1 MNRWTRRVR
10 DRFRI
15 LIALVWKD
23 LLDGLKNR
31 SLLQMVL
38 SVSFLMV
45 FFRVLPV
52 VGSRGDAP
60 QLALYDAGQSTL
72 AEQLRESS
80 DVELVEPSS
89 QDELE
94 TYLGSRGA
102 VVLGLGLPPDFDRT
116 VQENESL
123 QLQGYLDHWVR
134 DRAAAEIETTAEVL
148 LTGLV
153 GKPVDIEVVR
163 DVYTRPE
170 GWQAFENSL
179 AVLIM
184 LYAFGVFV
192 TPLLVLEEKETKT
205 IQALLVS
212 PATPGEVVLGKALTG
227 LFFCLVASAVWVVF
241 SLGWIVHWGPL
252 VAAVVLGSLFTV
264 ALGLVLGFLCR
275 QGQQASMWGFVL
287 LQPLVLGPAFSE
299 FDFVPEQIRQVL
311 SWIPTTA
318 LAGVLRSTF
327 GGSGTLR
334 EYAPELA
341 YLAACTALML
351 TAAAWLARRSDR

>member
-1 MNRWTRRVR
+1 MQGWVRRAR

-15 LIALVWKD
+15 LTVLVGKD

-45 FFRVLPV
+45 IFRVLPV
-52 VGSRGDAP
+52 LGSRGDAP
-60 QLALYDAGQSTL
+60 QLALYDAGDSQL
-72 AEQLRESS
+72 AEQLEQSTKV
-80 DVELVEPSS
+80 DVVAVRS

-94 TYLGSRGA
+94 AYLGSRGA
-102 VVLGLGLPPDFDRT
+102 VVLGLALPPDLNRSI
-116 VQENESL
+116 QESESIHL
-123 QLQGYLDHWVR
+123 EGYLDHWVG
-134 DRAAAEIETTAEVL
+134 DSAAVDIETTAEGVL
-148 LTGLV
+148 TDLL
-153 GKPVDIEVVR
+153 GKPVDIEVVHG
-163 DVYTRPE
+163 VYARST
-170 GWQAFENSL
+170 GLKAFENSL
-179 AVLIM
+179 AMLVM

-227 LFFCLVASAVWVVF
+227 LTFCLVASALWAAF
-241 SLGWIVHWGPL
+241 SVGWIVHWGPL
-252 VAAVVLGSLFTV
+252 VLGVILGSLFTV
-264 ALGLVLGFLCR
+264 ALGLVLGFLCQ
-275 QGQQASMWGFVL
+275 QGQQASLWGFVL

-299 FDFVPEQIRQVL
+299 FDFVPERIRQVL

-318 LAGVLRSTF
+318 LADVLRASF
-327 GGSGTLR
+327 GGSGALR
-334 EYAPELA
+334 EVAPELVF
-341 YLAACTALML
+341 LGACTALML